1 MSDTGH
7 MIILHD
13 LYANYL
19 YDANYAW
26 PGAEVAVMG
35 AKGASEIIFRGK
47 DIEKNTKE
55 YTERFA
61 NPMVAAERGFIDDI
75 IEPSMTRAVICRDLE
90 LFRNKQM
97 PQINRKI
104 SNIPL

>member
-1 MSDTGH
+1 MQ
-7 MIILHD
+7 
-13 LYANYL
+13 
-19 YDANYAW
+19 
-26 PGAEVAVMG
+26 
-35 AKGASEIIFRGK
+35 

-75 IEPSMTRAVICRDLE
+75 IEPNMTRAVICRDLE
-90 LFRNKQM
+90 LLQKKEM
-97 PQINRKI
+97 PKISRKI

>member
-1 MSDTGH
+1 MNEPCKFLPSN
-7 MIILHD
+7 L
-13 LYANYL
+13 LYAMNTRVLHITYT
-19 YDANYAW
+19 Y
-26 PGAEVAVMG
+26 
-35 AKGASEIIFRGK
+35 IQ
-47 DIEKNTKE
+47 DIEKNTKD

-75 IEPSMTRAVICRDLE
+75 IEPSMTRAIICRDIE
-90 LFRNKQM
+90 LLKNKQM